1 MLRSSEFVYGLKT
14 LKYESERYKIV
25 NGNRTMHNTS
35 RICHACLRNF
45 VPFVVEN
52 PKSSMLWI
60 TNEMLAL
67 KKRRHCRFFQSD
79 FCMWGMPWR
88 KQTGFLSGFSNP
100 SGAERVCQNGI
111 CKRTGCRHIVLAGVD
126 PVSKCF

>member
-1 MLRSSEFVYGLKT
+1 
-14 LKYESERYKIV
+14 
-25 NGNRTMHNTS
+25 
-35 RICHACLRNF
+35 
-45 VPFVVEN
+45 
-52 PKSSMLWI
+52 MLWI

-88 KQTGFLSGFSNP
+88 KRTGFLSGFCNP
-100 SGAERVCQNGI
+100 SRAERVCQNGV

-126 PVSKCF
+126 PVSKCFWTHLAEPYPRALAAALARMLHDARMQITHNKIGSRLGF